1 MKVDHTGKVL
11 DYGFTVEVTCQCRA
25 GLCPKPPNTFG
36 EGHVCSKPAGH
47 DNYDG
52 LHHTCAN
59 CGADFNSLS
68 VAPCSYRRMEDE
80 ERAKFIRQR
89 LETPTFEGKEDGYL

>member
-1 MKVDHTGKVL
+1 MKFIWGGQLAAVEGLATYE
-11 DYGFTVEVTCQCRA
+11 YG
-25 GLCPKPPNTFG
+25 GPKPPNTFG